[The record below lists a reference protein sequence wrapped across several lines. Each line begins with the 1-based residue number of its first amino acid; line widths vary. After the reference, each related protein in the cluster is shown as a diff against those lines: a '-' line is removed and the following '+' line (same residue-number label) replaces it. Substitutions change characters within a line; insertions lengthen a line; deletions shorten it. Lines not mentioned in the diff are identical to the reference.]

1 MSGPDLSAITSAR
14 GDAAATTAALRQA
27 DVALAEF
34 EAAHTAALGR
44 GEAPALLQASLDAV
58 NRQRAQRD
66 ALRSRRDELAAG
78 LSDQASSIVDLFG
91 GPEKAIA
98 ALDGVTPMTL
108 LPVRIETRY
117 ADRSTLQVRIYPDQ
131 IHISAHDD
139 ALTEAEVDA
148 GRRYWTARWDRLD
161 DEAVASDAWSRMTA
175 GFRPGR
181 ARFVVDAMRPSNAP
195 PDEPAWPD
203 VPRRANGWSVPP
215 TAYALPDRLAVVGYR
230 RAAEGSW
237 TELFRVWA
245 QRSVPDTVAVGPSA
259 DTIEQD
265 PATGFPQDPA
275 LAWLHDPQAAQQ
287 LGLFVTVT
295 DGDLR
300 SGSLADGVDR
310 LVVCGVDWTR
320 TPADSAAQLE
330 RLLAAQHAE
339 GDLQFVPAGTPTNNT
354 VSGPSGTPGTDAF
367 YDPARPAPAVGD
379 DSAGRTLARILG
391 LSPAALDTVPHAGLR
406 EPRWQS
412 ALAEVLWRSGPGY
425 YLAEMLDPIA
435 SGAQTDADL
444 REFVTAH
451 LRPGGPVPTLRSG
464 RQPYGILPV
473 VARRRFEADAAE
485 SPAEA
490 QVLSVATTLR
500 ELVEPLVEQVPH
512 LQAAGSAADV
522 DGLVLSLLQR
532 TAVPWSLNFR
542 GTVGPV
548 PVKAIGVNWQQIAQF
563 QHTWTTLIW
572 SKLQPFAVTRLS
584 ELTLDPATHPLDV
597 PLVATAKGGTAYLG
611 EIRALLTD
619 PHGELALR
627 LKEDSEALL
636 EALVAA
642 SAVGEIERVAMA
654 LMDEMIRAL
663 KPALAHRATL
673 PTPDTLRIERS
684 SEVAAPAAVLRSTQS
699 LAQAVVPQVDPNLPV
714 AAVATGQFLA
724 KSADLSRLLGAPT
737 DPHYWMARFSTALTD
752 LAQAPADQLEWAFRG
767 QLDAYSSRIDAWWT
781 ALASARLVSH
791 RNARPTGTYLGCWGC
806 VENLHPRGAGSPSI
820 GYVHTP
826 SVAHATTAA
835 LLRSAR
841 QAHQG
846 PDGEIFDVQ
855 ITSARTREALA
866 VLGGV
871 GQGQRL
877 AALLGYRVER
887 RLQDAGPLL
896 TRYIWTLRAAHP
908 LRSTESALD
917 EPAQAIAAR
926 DVVDGVALL
935 EAWRADRGAVLTGGK
950 VAAGDATAVSAAL
963 DEVAGLYDAV
973 SDLLVAEAVH
983 QAAQGNLE
991 RAGAAL
997 AAHDRQAAAAD
1008 LDITRTPRPGH
1019 TLSQR
1024 AGLLLQ
1030 DDALTP
1036 GWTRDVRGMAEPRLD
1051 HWLGTLLGP
1060 AGSFAVSARLVRA
1073 DGTTQD
1079 LAPIRLDALRL
1090 GPISLARSAVRP
1102 GQGQPTELESMLAL
1116 RFAAAVADAGADDR
1130 IELLPE
1136 GGPDNPGRGL
1146 GLLLALL
1153 TAAGDVLGAPALTGP
1168 DLQASGDSTGPA
1180 DGARVPPATPDP
1192 AELRDR
1198 VTAVLDALDDV
1209 VLRPGT
1215 GLEAATA
1222 GADPATLEAAL
1233 LAAVPFSP
1241 TALPQ
1246 VPAGHPDAAAV
1257 LTQQAT
1263 ALLPRLTDLR
1273 ARASNA
1279 LAAVPAGDQQAEVD
1293 ALVAVVRLVLGPE
1306 QPVLALFTLADP
1318 APVAASLAD
1327 QTALT
1332 GGDSLAPLAW
1342 LHQHALVRPAV
1353 DTLATLLLHAEA
1365 DGAPVHGQLAVVQAP
1380 HAPGNRWCALPFADP
1395 AMPPAHGTASLV
1407 AHTGGTL
1414 DATTPFTGVLIDA
1427 WTETVPAP
1435 VETTALTYHFDAPGS
1450 RPPQVILVAVP
1461 PARRPGT
1468 WSSDLLL
1475 ETIIEAADLARL
1487 RTLTLKELSVLGG
1500 FIPAWY
1506 LPDSYTRD
1514 VPSVPIKMLRDRAY
1528 QTGFST
1534 ASTIIGKG

>member
-1 MSGPDLSAITSAR
+1 M
-14 GDAAATTAALRQA
+14 
-27 DVALAEF
+27 
-34 EAAHTAALGR
+34 
-44 GEAPALLQASLDAV
+44 
-58 NRQRAQRD
+58 
-66 ALRSRRDELAAG
+66 
-78 LSDQASSIVDLFG
+78 
-91 GPEKAIA
+91 
-98 ALDGVTPMTL
+98 
-108 LPVRIETRY
+108 
-117 ADRSTLQVRIYPDQ
+117 
-131 IHISAHDD
+131 
-139 ALTEAEVDA
+139 
-148 GRRYWTARWDRLD
+148 
-161 DEAVASDAWSRMTA
+161 
-175 GFRPGR
+175 
-181 ARFVVDAMRPSNAP
+181 
-195 PDEPAWPD
+195 
-203 VPRRANGWSVPP
+203 
-215 TAYALPDRLAVVGYR
+215 VGYR

-300 SGSLADGVDR
+300 GGSLAGGVDR

-354 VSGPSGTPGTDAF
+354 ASGPSGTPGTDAS
-367 YDPARPAPAVGD
+367 YDPGRPAPAVGD
-379 DSAGRTLARILG
+379 DSAGRILARLLG
-391 LSPAALDTVPHAGLR
+391 LSPAAFDTVPHADLR

-435 SGAQTDADL
+435 SDAQTDADL
-444 REFVTAH
+444 REFVTGH

-464 RQPYGILPV
+464 HQPYGVLPV

-485 SPAEA
+485 SQAEA
-490 QVLSVATTLR
+490 RVFSVATTLR

-512 LQAAGSAADV
+512 LPAAGSAADV
-522 DGLVLSLLQR
+522 DNLVLSLLQR

-542 GTVGPV
+542 GAVGPV
-548 PVKAIGVNWQQIAQF
+548 QVKAIGVNWERIAQF
-563 QHTWTTLIW
+563 QHTWTTLLW

-611 EIRALLTD
+611 EILALLTD

-636 EALVAA
+636 EALAAA
-642 SAVGEIERVAMA
+642 SAVGEIERVGKSLVDSVIAA
-654 LMDEMIRAL
+654 VN
-663 KPALAHRATL
+663 PALARRATL
-673 PTPDTLRIERS
+673 ATPDTLRIEPSTRR
-684 SEVAAPAAVLRSTQS
+684 AASAAVPRSTQS
-699 LAQAVVPQVDPNLPV
+699 LAQAVVPQLDPNLPV
-714 AAVATGQFLA
+714 ASMVTGQFLA
-724 KSADLSRLLGAPT
+724 KSADLHRVLAAPT
-737 DPHYWMARFSTALTD
+737 DPHYWMARFSAALAD
-752 LAQAPADQLEWAFRG
+752 LTQAPAGQLEWAFRG

-781 ALASARLVSH
+781 ALASSRLATH
-791 RNARPTGTYLGCWGC
+791 RIARPTGTYLGCWGY
-806 VENLHPRGAGSPSI
+806 VENLHPRGEGNPSI

-826 SVAHATTAA
+826 SVAHAATAA

-846 PDGEIFDVQ
+846 PDGEIFDVR
-855 ITSARTREALA
+855 ITSARTRQALA

-887 RLQDAGPLL
+887 SLQDAGPLL

-908 LRSTESALD
+908 LRSTESAPE

-935 EAWRADRGAVLTGGK
+935 EAWRADRGSVLAGGK
-950 VAAGDATAVSAAL
+950 VAAGDVAAISSVL
-963 DEVAGLYDAV
+963 DEAAGLYDGV

-1008 LDITRTPRPGH
+1008 LDVVQTPRPGH
-1019 TLSQR
+1019 TLTQR
-1024 AGLLLQ
+1024 VGLLLQ
-1030 DDALTP
+1030 DGAVAP
-1036 GWTRDVRGMAEPRLD
+1036 GWIRDVRGTAEPRLD

-1060 AGSFAVSARLVRA
+1060 ARSFAAAARLVRA
-1073 DGTTQD
+1073 DGTTRD
-1079 LAPIRLDALRL
+1079 LAPIWIDALGL
-1090 GPISLARSAVRP
+1090 GPISLVRATVRP
-1102 GQGQPTELESMLAL
+1102 GQDQPTELESMIAL
-1116 RFAAAVADAGADDR
+1116 RFAAAVADAGPDDR

-1136 GGPDNPGRGL
+1136 GGPDDPRRGL

-1168 DLQASGDSTGPA
+1168 DLRASGDGASAA
-1180 DGARVPPATPDP
+1180 DGATVPSVTPDP

-1198 VTAVLDALDDV
+1198 VTAVLNALDNV
-1209 VLRPGT
+1209 ALRPGT
-1215 GLEAATA
+1215 GLETAIAA
-1222 GADPATLEAAL
+1222 ADPGTLETAL
-1233 LAAVPFSP
+1233 LAAVPFDP
-1241 TALPQ
+1241 GALPQ

-1263 ALLPRLTDLR
+1263 ALLPRLTGLLTR
-1273 ARASNA
+1273 ARTAF
-1279 LAAVPAGDQQAEVD
+1279 AAVPAGGQQAEVD
-1293 ALVAVVRLVLGPE
+1293 ALVAVIRLVLGPA
-1306 QPVLALFTLADP
+1306 QPVLARFTLADP

-1327 QTALT
+1327 QAALT
-1332 GGDSLAPLAW
+1332 GGDPLAPLTW
-1342 LHQHALVRPAV
+1342 LHQHALVRPAM
-1353 DTLATLLLHAEA
+1353 DPLATLLRHAEA
-1365 DGAPVHGQLAVVQAP
+1365 DAAPVPGQLRVVQAP
-1380 HAPGNRWCALPFADP
+1380 HAPGDRWCALPFADP
-1395 AMPPAHGTASLV
+1395 AVPPAHGTASLL
-1407 AHTGGTL
+1407 AHTDGIL
-1414 DATTPFTGVLIDA
+1414 DATAPLTGVLVDA
-1427 WTETVPAP
+1427 WTETVPAS

-1450 RPPQVILVAVP
+1450 RPPQAILVAVP
-1461 PARRPGT
+1461 PARHPGPWT
-1468 WSSDLLL
+1468 SDLLL

-1514 VPSVPIKMLRDRAY
+1514 VASVPIKALRDRAY
-1528 QTGFST
+1528 QTGFS
-1534 ASTIIGKG
+1534 APATIIGKG